1 MCDYS
6 LHSVSSRPA
15 RAGDKLVT
23 TSFPNSIT
31 RGFAGI
37 DDPAVAVCLLP
48 GTELAFENDV
58 RWRRPF
64 FGLFQKKQ
72 SCGKLARFRQVNPT
86 RANSHHDAVEFPDG
100 KVVLLTDLRSGQ
112 LATVLQ
118 LPVTTPLGRGDRS
131 MTDHADIIDLEPIRS
146 HLFDHS

>member
-31 RGFAGI
+31 RGFAGV

-58 RWRRPF
+58 NWRRPF
-64 FGLFQKKQ
+64 FGLLQKKQ
-72 SCGKLARFRQVNPT
+72 SCGKLARFRQVNLT
-86 RANSHHDAVEFPDG
+86 RADCHHDAVEFPNG
-100 KVVLLTDLRSGQ
+100 KVVLLTDLRPGQ

-118 LPVTTPLGRGDRS
+118 LPVTTQLARGDRAMS
-131 MTDHADIIDLEPIRS
+131 SPANIIDLEPIRTD
-146 HLFDHS
+146 LFDHS

>member
-23 TSFPNSIT
+23 TSFPNTIT
-31 RGFAGI
+31 RGFAGS
-37 DDPAVAVCLLP
+37 DDPTVAVCLLL

-72 SCGKLARFRQVNPT
+72 SCGKLARFRQVNAA
-86 RANSHHDAVEFPDG
+86 RANCHHDAVEFPDG
-100 KVVLLTDLRSGQ
+100 KVVLLTDLRPGQ

-118 LPVTTPLGRGDRS
+118 LPVTTQLPGGDRALS
-131 MTDHADIIDLEPIRS
+131 DHGNIIDLEPMRS
-146 HLFDHS
+146 HQFDH